1 MDYQTAIKTLEL
13 GTNYTQEDIKKN
25 YRRLAMMYHPDKY
38 KGDPGIIVRINEA
51 YSILNGKM
59 VPQMN
64 EAKIFE
70 ELNNMFG
77 LINKIRNIRIIN
89 IIPINVKFNKLKS
102 EEPINEFVSVLEY
115 LTGFTRKFNKK
126 RECKCEYTYCP
137 ACKGLGNIMNTT
149 NIICT
154 TCMGVGSYKNCG
166 KCTNGAINKK
176 VIVKMRKRFD
186 INKIFVINDLLIKF
200 DFDSPNYFF
209 NDSKLIYKCNI
220 PEDDGVIIFTDPYG
234 DPHEIILNNIT
245 QGDSYI
251 VHLKDSSTIYLLF
264 T

>member
-13 GTNYTQEDIKKN
+13 GINYTPEEVKKN
-25 YRRLAMMYHPDKY
+25 YRRLAMKYHPDKY

-51 YSILNGKM
+51 YSILNGKI
-59 VPQMN
+59 VPQMD
-64 EAKIFE
+64 EARIFE

-126 RECKCEYTYCP
+126 RECKCEYVYCQD
-137 ACKGLGNIMNTT
+137 CKGLGSLRNK
-149 NIICT
+149 ICN

-166 KCTNGAINKK
+166 KCTNGIINKK
-176 VIVKMRKRFD
+176 TIVKMRKRFD
-186 INKIFVINDLLIKF
+186 INKLFIINDLLIKF
-200 DFDSPNYFF
+200 DFESPNYFL
-209 NDSKLIYKCNI
+209 NDSKLIYKYNCI
-220 PEDDGVIIFTDPYG
+220 PENGTIIFTDPYG
-234 DPHEIILNNIT
+234 DPHEIVLNNIT
-245 QGDSYI
+245 SGDSYI
-251 VHLKDSSTIYLLF
+251 IHLKDSSTLYLLF
-264 T
+264 IN